1 MKITIAYAR
10 LHYIKKIDELGN
22 EERKILTENNEKTY
36 VLRKEKKKLKNP
48 DIIEKTCWRTQKN
61 KY

>member
-1 MKITIAYAR
+1 MKITIDYAR

-48 DIIEKTCWRTQKN
+48 DIIEKTC
-61 KY
+61 